1 MVKRRDGQERKVLLL
16 ESATKVFAEKG
27 FRDTTIADICEDA
40 HSNMASVNYYYGS
53 KDELY
58 AEVWK
63 KAFHEAIEKYP
74 PDMQLEED
82 ATPERRLQ
90 ALIQSLLHRMLDS
103 GELGYAGQILLMELA
118 NPTETIEHIK
128 QDAIEPLRKR
138 MISILR
144 ELLGEQAEE
153 RDLVFCATS
162 VIHHCMGFGFRRGK
176 LPPPLRKFER
186 NKLIDA
192 LAEHIT
198 VFSLAGIAAV
208 KKQMA
213 LQELS

>member
-1 MVKRRDGQERKVLLL
+1 
-16 ESATKVFAEKG
+16 
-27 FRDTTIADICEDA
+27 
-40 HSNMASVNYYYGS
+40 MASVNYYYGS

-63 KAFHEAIEKYP
+63 KAFHEAIEKFP
-74 PDMQLEED
+74 TDMQLEED
-82 ATPERRLQ
+82 AAPEKRLQ
-90 ALIQSLLHRMLDS
+90 ALVRSFLHRMLDS

-118 NPTETIEHIK
+118 NPTETIEYIK

-144 ELLGEQAEE
+144 GLLGEQAEE
-153 RDLVFCATS
+153 CDLVFCAMS
-162 VIHHCMGFGFRRGK
+162 VIHQCMGFGFRRGE

-186 NKLIDA
+186 NRLIDA

-213 LQELS
+213 LQESP